1 MVNLAC
7 KTVIAT
13 ITNIKYIDD
22 TVEGYEDYEPG
33 EYSRDC
39 IAIFQSLVNAVSAIY
54 YSTSSL
60 SRKHRFI
67 TAISKSS
74 DSQNMSK
81 NILIRIINYFVMYP
95 PGDLQHY

>member
-1 MVNLAC
+1 
-7 KTVIAT
+7 VIAA

-22 TVEGYEDYEPG
+22 TIEGYEDYEPG
-33 EYSRDC
+33 VYSRDC
-39 IAIFQSLVNAVSAIY
+39 IAIVRSLVNAVSAID
-54 YSTSSL
+54 YSISSL
-60 SRKHRFI
+60 LRKHRSV

-95 PGDLQHY
+95 PGGLQHY

>member
-1 MVNLAC
+1 
-7 KTVIAT
+7 VIAA

-22 TVEGYEDYEPG
+22 TVEGYKDYKPG
-33 EYSRDC
+33 VYSRDC
-39 IAIFQSLVNAVSAIY
+39 IAIVWSLVNAVSAIY
-54 YSTSSL
+54 YSISSL
-60 SRKHRFI
+60 FRKHRSV

-81 NILIRIINYFVMYP
+81 YILIRIISYFVMYP